1 MHDIRPFRFGIQ
13 HDDAASAAA
22 WREAGHRAE
31 GLGYD
36 VLVTADHISQGGLA
50 FAPALM
56 AVADATTSLRIGTLV
71 LDNDFRH
78 PALVAAEA
86 ATLDVLSDG
95 RFELG
100 IGAGWDRADY
110 EVSGIPFDAP
120 GIRVSRLQESIT
132 ILKRAFGDDP
142 VRLAGRHYTV
152 HGLQTAPR
160 PVQRPH
166 PPILVGGGGRRILGL
181 AAREADIVSIMP
193 PGVGSGT
200 MPDLRAEALDRAVER
215 VRGVAGDR
223 LSHIELSTLLQRFV
237 VTDEVQ
243 HAAETLARQW
253 QVTPADAVASPWALI
268 GSIDRMV
275 DTLRERRERWG
286 VSYWVVHG
294 RHMDAFAPIV
304 ARLAGS

>member
-1 MHDIRPFRFGIQ
+1 MHHVRPFRFGVQ
-13 HDDAASAAA
+13 QDGAGSAAA
-22 WREAGHRAE
+22 WREVAHRAE

-36 VLVTADHISQGGLA
+36 VLVTADHIGQGGLPY
-50 FAPALM
+50 APALM

-86 ATLDVLSDG
+86 ASLDMLSGG

-110 EVSGIPFDAP
+110 EVSGISFDAP
-120 GIRVSRLQESIT
+120 GIRVSRLRESID

-142 VRLAGRHYTV
+142 VSFAGRHYTV

-200 MPDLRAEALDRAVER
+200 MPDLRAAAMDRAVER
-215 VRGVAGDR
+215 VREMAGDR
-223 LSHIELSTLLQRFV
+223 LPRIEMNTLLQRLV
-237 VTDEVQ
+237 VTD
-243 HAAETLARQW
+243 AARRATADIARQW
-253 QVTPADAVASPWALI
+253 QMTTADAVASPWALI
-268 GSIDRMV
+268 GSIDRIV

-286 VSYWVVHG
+286 VSYWVVQG
-294 RHMDAFAPIV
+294 RHMDAFAPVI
-304 ARLAGS
+304 ARLSGS